1 MHTSVYL
8 HPRSSTAPQ
17 LPRIGILG
25 GTFNPIH
32 CGHME
37 MARTAR
43 DEFRLQQ
50 VWLMPTRQPP
60 HKRDTLISAAHRMRM
75 VEVACEGE
83 SDLVASDVE
92 LLREGTTY
100 TVDTMRYLHQN
111 RPADYF
117 FIIGGDTV
125 LELHTWYEFEEV
137 MRLCKFIVFLRKGV
151 PEEPVQREIAH
162 LQSCYGAQFH
172 ISQHSCQQISS
183 TQIRQM
189 AQRGQSLTH
198 LVPQQVEA
206 YIRRHEVYHAVQ

>member
-1 MHTSVYL
+1 MHTSVSL
-8 HPRSSTAPQ
+8 HPHNCTAPQ

-43 DEFRLQQ
+43 DEFALQQ

-60 HKRDTLISAAHRMRM
+60 HKHDGLTSAAHRMCM
-75 VEVACEGE
+75 VQTACEGE
-83 SDLVASDVE
+83 SSLVASDVE

-100 TVDTMRYLHQN
+100 TVDTMRYLREH

-125 LELHTWYEFEEV
+125 LELHTWHEHEQV
-137 MRLCKFIVFLRKGV
+137 MQLCKFIVFLRKGV
-151 PEEPVQREIAH
+151 PAAPVQQEIER
-162 LQSCYGAQFH
+162 LQSQLGAQFYV
-172 ISQHSCQQISS
+172 SAHSCQEISS

-189 AQRGQSLTH
+189 AKQGRPLTH
-198 LVPQQVEA
+198 LVPPQVEA